1 MKKRKLMW
9 KKLIGI
15 CGMMLLTLM
24 PLKTLAAEITTYKT
38 YYEDGTTTPVKY
50 GYDEYSRKILYANG
64 KSLIFQDGKMYEDL
78 APFGELNDDVDKRIY
93 MSENRDYEELEML
106 YVQTGG
112 IDDTVYGDYYLTVI
126 NTELRGFYVNHV
138 TDANIY
144 IDNSEISNQYI
155 ENVDGDV
162 NYTLK
167 NVNEF
172 YGLNMMDTA
181 ASMLGKDGG
190 LIKGTLNITLEN
202 VNAGNGSILAS
213 GTVLGDTS
221 IIIKNSSITSI
232 SSVHTVGTASKNA
245 NVSVNVTNS
254 ELESISIASW
264 GHYGSPATINGDIDV
279 FVKDSNIELGIYR
292 YATNEQGYSSN
303 VVTNTVT
310 GKATVRV
317 EDSVLRDI
325 NDRGGYSNEESISEN
340 TSVSLKNVEVED
352 LVSNSV
358 NIEGTVK
365 YVRFTV
371 NNLNFVNNATLIS
384 DQQENDG
391 STFLRKQ
398 ISGTGTLK
406 ANVKETSQL
415 IYFEGENPVAKGT
428 KITIEPVHAEGG
440 NYVPYA
446 KNEKIGRV
454 IEFRFDKNTNA
465 TSYLANFVCANYEL
479 NELIGRDFSKIAV
492 LDYCEQHNYKLA
504 RTSGEGTLIHHASL
518 YDKNAD
524 CTHEGVETYYC
535 KNCDKIKYEK
545 TKALGHNYEKSEV
558 VKPTSTEKGYTIYE
572 CTRCGDSYKDDY
584 VDVGLK
590 SLEEADVVLPIADF
604 LYNGKAIVPTVM
616 VTFNG
621 TRLTEGKDYTVNFAN
636 NISAGTATATVTG
649 IGDYTGTVT
658 RTFTINKAHLDTKT
672 ITLSKTS
679 YTYNGKTKKP
689 AVTVKVNGTK
699 LKSGT
704 DYTVTYK
711 NNKNIGKATVTIK
724 GKGNYTGTVTKQF
737 TIKVKKGT
745 KIAVSKNQYEVTG
758 DSAVKFIGTTSTSK
772 TLNIPKTV
780 KYGGKTFKVTAVASK
795 ALKSNKKVTKVTV
808 GSYVTTIGSS
818 AFAGCTK
825 LTTVTIGN
833 KVKTIGTSAFE
844 GCKKLSKVTI
854 GSAVTKID
862 AKAFKNCTGLKSI
875 TIPSKVTTYGKQA
888 FYGCKN
894 LKTITFKS
902 KTILAA
908 GKDAFKNIYAKA
920 TIKVPKDSYKQYKEM
935 LQATGAGKKIKI
947 VKVK

>member
-1 MKKRKLMW
+1 MKKRKLTW
-9 KKLIGI
+9 RKIIGI
-15 CGMMLLTLM
+15 CGALMLILM
-24 PLKTLAAEITTYKT
+24 PFKVLAAEMTTYET
-38 YYEDGTTTPVKY
+38 YYEDGTTSPVKY
-50 GYDEYSRKILYANG
+50 GYDEYSRKMLYANG
-64 KSLIFQDGKMYEDL
+64 TSLIFFDGKMYEDL
-78 APFGELNDDVDKRIY
+78 APFGEFNDGVDKRIY
-93 MSENRDYEELEML
+93 MSEDRDYEELEMI

-112 IDDTVYGDYYLTVI
+112 MDDTVYGDHYLTVI

-138 TDANIY
+138 TDANVY

-190 LIKGTLNITLEN
+190 LIKGELNITVEN
-202 VNAGNGSILAS
+202 VDAGNGSILAS

-221 IIIKNSSITSI
+221 IGIKNSSITSI

-245 NVSVNVTNS
+245 NVSVNVTGS

-264 GHYGSPATINGDIDV
+264 GYYGSPATINGNIDIY
-279 FVKDSNIELGIYR
+279 VKDSNIKLGIYR

-340 TSVSLKNVEVED
+340 ATVTLKNVEVED
-352 LVSNSV
+352 LVTNSV

-384 DQQENDG
+384 DQQENNG
-391 STFLRKQ
+391 STYLRNQ
-398 ISGTGTLK
+398 ISGTGTIK
-406 ANVKETSQL
+406 ANVKETSQF
-415 IYFEGENPVAKGT
+415 IYFEGKNPVAKST
-428 KITIEPVHAEGG
+428 KITIEPVHEEDG
-440 NYVPYA
+440 NYVSYA
-446 KNEKIGRV
+446 KNEKIGRA
-454 IEFRFDKNTNA
+454 IEFRFNLNINA
-465 TSYLANFVCANYEL
+465 TSYLANFVCINQEL
-479 NELIGRDFSKIAV
+479 NELIGMDFSEIKV

-504 RTSGEGTLIHHASL
+504 RTSGEATLIYHAGL
-518 YDKNAD
+518 YNKDAD
-524 CTHEGVETYYC
+524 CTHEGIETYYC
-535 KNCDKIKYEK
+535 RNCDKIKYEK
-545 TKALGHNYEKSEV
+545 TKALGHNYEAIEI
-558 VKPTSTEKGYTIYE
+558 VKPTGTEKGYTVYE
-572 CTRCGDSYKDDY
+572 CVRCGDTYHGNY
-584 VDVGLK
+584 VDAVM
-590 SLEEADVVLPIADF
+590 SLEEAEVILPFEDF
-604 LYNGKAIVPTVM
+604 LYSGKPIIPTINI
-616 VTFNG
+616 TLYG
-621 TRLTEGKDYTVNFAN
+621 TDLVEGKDYTVSFKN
-636 NISAGTATATVTG
+636 NVSAGTATATITG
-649 IGDYTGTVT
+649 MGDYTGTVI
-658 RTFTINKAHLDTKT
+658 RTFTINKAHLDSQT
-672 ITLSKTS
+672 IKLSKTS

-689 AVTVKVNGTK
+689 AVTVKVNGNT
-699 LKSGT
+699 LKEGT

-711 NNKNIGKATVTIK
+711 NNKNIGTATVTIK

-745 KIAVSKNQYEVTG
+745 KITVSKNKYEVTG
-758 DSAVKFIGTTSTSK
+758 DATVKFTGTKSSSK

-780 KYGGKTFKVTAVASK
+780 KYGGKTFKVTAIASK
-795 ALKSNKKVTKVTV
+795 ALKGNKKVTKVTIEANIT
-808 GSYVTTIGSS
+808 SIGSS

-825 LTTVTIGN
+825 LTTVTIGKN
-833 KVKTIGTSAFE
+833 VKTIGASAFE

-854 GSAVTKID
+854 GKAVTKIGD
-862 AKAFKNCTGLKSI
+862 KAFKNCTGLKSI

-894 LKTITFKS
+894 LKNITFKS
-902 KTILAA
+902 KNIVTA
-908 GKDAFKNIYAKA
+908 GKDAFIKIYAKA
-920 TIKVPKDSYKQYKEM
+920 TVKVPKNSYKQYKEM

-947 VKVK
+947 KKVK